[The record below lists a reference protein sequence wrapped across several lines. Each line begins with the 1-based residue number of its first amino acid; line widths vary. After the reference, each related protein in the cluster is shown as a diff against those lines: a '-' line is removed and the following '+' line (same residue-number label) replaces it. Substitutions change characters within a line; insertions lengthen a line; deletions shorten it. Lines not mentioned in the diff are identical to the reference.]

1 MQNFLLEKPVFKPAK
16 QNRIYQDVVEQ
27 IQEAI
32 LEGTLKVGEQLPPER
47 RLIEMFGISRG
58 TLREALRVL
67 QQKGMIEIKTGVS
80 GGSIIRGVTAEIFSE
95 NLALLIRY
103 QKVSLQELAEF
114 REGIEGT
121 VAALAAERATA
132 EDVATLK
139 ALYKESAVAFAAG
152 PKEWDTAI
160 RCDEQIHLALAR
172 IAGNSLFIT
181 VLKTVYLN
189 IHTYYESYLP
199 MQESVLAENINDLK
213 VIIEAVEAKDPAK
226 AQDRARQHVR
236 KFSAY
241 MEREKE

>member
-1 MQNFLLEKPVFKPAK
+1 MFKPAK

-32 LEGTLKVGEQLPPER
+32 LEGELKVGEQLPAER
-47 RLIEMFGISRG
+47 KLIEMFGVSRG

-80 GGSIIRGVTAEIFSE
+80 GGAIIKGVTAESFSE

-103 QKVSLQELAEF
+103 RKVSLEDLAEF

-132 EDVATLK
+132 EDNAMLK
-139 ALYKESAVAFAAG
+139 ALYEQSAAAFAAG
-152 PKEWDTAI
+152 PGEWDTAI

-172 IAGNSLFIT
+172 IAGNPLFII
-181 VLKTVYLN
+181 VLETVYLN
-189 IHTYYESYLP
+189 IHTYYETYLP

-213 VIIEAVEAKDPAK
+213 VIIEAVAAKDPIK
-226 AQDRARQHVR
+226 AHDRARHHVR
-236 KFSAY
+236 KFAAY
-241 MEREKE
+241 MEKEKG

>member
-1 MQNFLLEKPVFKPAK
+1 MFKPAK

-32 LEGTLKVGEQLPPER
+32 LEGQLKVGEQLPPER
-47 RLIEMFGISRG
+47 KLIDMFGVSRG

-67 QQKGMIEIKTGVS
+67 QQKGMIEIKTGAL
-80 GGSIIRGVTAEIFSE
+80 GGAVIKGVTSEIFSE

-121 VAALAAERATA
+121 VAALAAERATV
-132 EDVATLK
+132 EDVAMLNE
-139 ALYKESAVAFAAG
+139 LYEQSMAAFVAG
-152 PKEWDTAI
+152 PEQWDTAI

-172 IAGNSLFIT
+172 IAGNTLFKI
-181 VLKTVYLN
+181 VLETVYLN
-189 IHTYYESYLP
+189 IHTYYETYLP

-213 VIIEAVEAKDPAK
+213 VIIAAVAAKDSAG
-226 AQDRARQHVR
+226 ANARARHHVR
-236 KFSAY
+236 KFAAY